1 MGLKTAPKAG
11 TVVRL
16 TGKFLAQTGQQKGP
30 EGMGRWKVVAC
41 TSGLRS
47 IPKVA
52 GSPIAWEATGKPCDM
67 CAGGQ
72 YVAVNQ
78 PALAATDPTGYEDVP
93 AKVREGMVRHFHLGN
108 LEIVGAP
115 PKAEDYEIPHR

>member
-1 MGLKTAPKAG
+1 MGLKTQPKAG
-11 TVVRL
+11 TKVRL
-16 TGKFLAQTGQQKGP
+16 TGKFLAQTGQQRGS
-30 EGMGRWKVVAC
+30 EGMGRWTVVDC
-41 TSGLRS
+41 VSGLRS

-52 GSPIAWEATGKPCDM
+52 GSPVAWEATGKPCDL

-72 YVAVNQ
+72 HVATNE
-78 PALAATDPTGYEDVP
+78 PALAASDPTGYEDVP
-93 AKVREGMVRHFHLGN
+93 EAVRKTMKRHFAIGN